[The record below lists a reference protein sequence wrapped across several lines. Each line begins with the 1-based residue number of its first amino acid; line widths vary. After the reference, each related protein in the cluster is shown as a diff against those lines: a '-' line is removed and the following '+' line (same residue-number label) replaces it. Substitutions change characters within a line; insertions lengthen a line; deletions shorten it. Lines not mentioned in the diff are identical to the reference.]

1 MDNKFS
7 ISLNKLI
14 LLSIVTIWP
23 IFLVYLFPKVLIL
36 TDYSSYS
43 RIFSGTAEDTGFY
56 PLFIIIKE
64 FYRLTNLDYSIFQIF
79 NASLYSFSTLFIFYK
94 SPLSPRNKLKNKFFL
109 DLVILVSTI
118 ISFYLLKS
126 FSLIKVFLAISWLNI
141 SISLF
146 KKNTIIYYISTSLSI
161 LISPLA
167 IFPNLLI
174 FSNFFIKFRNYFI
187 KFFFTLWLKINS
199 IKVKFNSKTFL
210 KTIAIFIIIF
220 VSFELINRSPAI
232 DLLNNKTLRDALLA
246 SFNEKV
252 DAYKIPGVDIMTI
265 SLLFLIA
272 FLISLFIPL
281 NIIIWFVIL
290 ILTLGPLS
298 GRITPFLPICF
309 YLINNKYLNLRYIL
323 LISFYAYSI
332 FKGLINYN
340 LII

>member
-1 MDNKFS
+1 
-7 ISLNKLI
+7 
-14 LLSIVTIWP
+14 
-23 IFLVYLFPKVLIL
+23 
-36 TDYSSYS
+36 
-43 RIFSGTAEDTGFY
+43 
-56 PLFIIIKE
+56 
-64 FYRLTNLDYSIFQIF
+64 
-79 NASLYSFSTLFIFYK
+79 
-94 SPLSPRNKLKNKFFL
+94 NKLKNKFFL

-187 KFFFTLWLKINS
+187 KFFFTLRLKINS

-281 NIIIWFVIL
+281 NIIIWFMIL
-290 ILTLGPLS
+290 I
-298 GRITPFLPICF
+298 
-309 YLINNKYLNLRYIL
+309 
-323 LISFYAYSI
+323 
-332 FKGLINYN
+332 
-340 LII
+340 

>member
-187 KFFFTLWLKINS
+187 KFF
-199 IKVKFNSKTFL
+199 
-210 KTIAIFIIIF
+210 
-220 VSFELINRSPAI
+220 
-232 DLLNNKTLRDALLA
+232 
-246 SFNEKV
+246 
-252 DAYKIPGVDIMTI
+252 
-265 SLLFLIA
+265 SL
-272 FLISLFIPL
+272 
-281 NIIIWFVIL
+281 
-290 ILTLGPLS
+290 
-298 GRITPFLPICF
+298 
-309 YLINNKYLNLRYIL
+309 
-323 LISFYAYSI
+323 
-332 FKGLINYN
+332 
-340 LII
+340 